1 MDAHSGRLPA
11 LPALNLS
18 RRRREPGSPLAG
30 RCSSVLLSEVPMSRQ
45 IRIFDTTLRD
55 GEQCPGA
62 SMTAAEKLEVAQQL
76 ARLKVDV
83 IEAGFPISSPGDYE
97 SVRQIAREVRG
108 PIICGL
114 ARAVDKDIDRAGDA
128 VRPAERGRIHTFIAT
143 SDIHLQHKLRKS
155 RDEVV
160 EMAVAAVRRAR
171 QHVEDVE
178 FSPED
183 AARSDLDYLCR
194 VVEAVIKAGATTINI
209 PDTVGYA
216 TPEQFAHIFSTL
228 LNKVPGAEDVVF
240 SCHCHN
246 DLGLAVAN
254 SLAAVQAGA
263 GQIECTINGIGE
275 RAGNTSLEEVVMAL
289 RTRRDYFQVETG
301 IVTQEILRASRL
313 VSKATAFTVQPN
325 KAVVGANA
333 FAHAAGIHQDG
344 MLKEQTTYE
353 IMRPE
358 DVGFDSTKLVLSNR
372 SGRHA
377 FKVRIQALGYQLAD
391 EETERAYQ
399 RFLEVADKKKV
410 VYDEDLIAL
419 LSDHEGLHDEEYFLE
434 YMTVMTGLESTP
446 TATVR
451 LRRGEETLTDV
462 GTGVGSVDAV
472 YRTIDKLIPVEHE
485 LIDYVVSGVTGGTD
499 ALAEVTVRL
508 GRGEQVFTG
517 RNASLDVIEA
527 SARAYLQALNKL
539 LYYGSRRSQTER
551 LTAQV

>member
-1 MDAHSGRLPA
+1 MDRK
-11 LPALNLS
+11 
-18 RRRREPGSPLAG
+18 
-30 RCSSVLLSEVPMSRQ
+30 

-62 SMTAAEKLEVAQQL
+62 SMTSAEKLEVAHQL

-83 IEAGFPISSPGDYE
+83 IEAGFPISSPGDFE

-114 ARAVDKDIDRAGDA
+114 ARAVPGDIDRAGEA
-128 VRPAERGRIHTFIAT
+128 VRDSERPRIHTFIAT
-143 SDIHLQHKLRKS
+143 SDIHLRHKLRKN
-155 RDEVV
+155 REEVL
-160 EMAVAAVRRAR
+160 EMAVAAVTRAR
-171 QHVEDVE
+171 QYTDDVE

-183 AARSDLDYLCR
+183 AARSDLDYLCQ

-216 TPEQFAHIFSTL
+216 VPEQFANIFTTL
-228 LNKVPGAEDVVF
+228 LNKVPGAEGVIF

-289 RTRRDYFQVETG
+289 RTRRGYYQADSN
-301 IVTQEILRASRL
+301 IVTQKIMGASRL
-313 VSKATAFTVQPN
+313 IGKVTGFPIQPN
-325 KAVVGANA
+325 KAIVGANA

-344 MLKEQTTYE
+344 FLKEQTTYE

-358 DVGFDSTKLVLSNR
+358 DVGLDSSKLVLSSR

-377 FKVRIQALGYQLAD
+377 FKVRMEALRYMLEGDDL
-391 EETERAYQ
+391 ERAYQ
-399 RFLEVADKKKV
+399 RFLTVADKKKV
-410 VYDEDLIAL
+410 VYDEDLVAL
-419 LSDHEGLHDEEYFLE
+419 MSETEGLHDAAYSLE
-434 YMTVMTGLESTP
+434 YMTVMTGLEGVP

-451 LRRGEETLTDV
+451 LQCGEAHFTEV

-472 YRTIDKLIPVEHE
+472 YRTIDKIVPAEHT
-485 LIDYVVSGVTGGTD
+485 LIDYIVSGVTGGTD

-508 GRGEQVFTG
+508 GRGDQVFTG
-517 RNASLDVIEA
+517 RSADLDVIAA
-527 SARAYLQALNKL
+527 SAKAYLQALNKL
-539 LYYGSRRSQTER
+539 LYYGNKSPETVAR
-551 LTAQV
+551 LDVRGV

>member
-1 MDAHSGRLPA
+1 MDRK
-11 LPALNLS
+11 
-18 RRRREPGSPLAG
+18 
-30 RCSSVLLSEVPMSRQ
+30 
-45 IRIFDTTLRD
+45 IKIFDTTLRD

-62 SMTAAEKLEVAQQL
+62 SMTASEKLEVAHQL

-83 IEAGFPISSPGDYE
+83 IEAGFPISSPGDFE

-108 PIICGL
+108 PTICGL
-114 ARAVDKDIDRAGDA
+114 ARARMEDIDRAGEA
-128 VRPAERGRIHTFIAT
+128 VRDAQRPRIHTFIAT

-155 RDEVV
+155 RDEVL
-160 EMAVAAVRRAR
+160 EMAVAAVKRAKS
-171 QHVEDVE
+171 HVEDVE

-194 VVEAVIKAGATTINI
+194 VVEAVIKVGATTINI

-216 TPEQFAHIFSTL
+216 VPEQFAHIFSSL
-228 LNKVPGAEDVVF
+228 LNRVPGSENVTF

-246 DLGLAVAN
+246 DLGMAVAN

-263 GQIECTINGIGE
+263 GQIECTVNGIGE

-289 RTRRDYFQVETG
+289 RTRRDFYQASTG
-301 IVTQEILRASRL
+301 IVTQEIIRSSRL
-313 VSKATAFTVQPN
+313 VSKVTGFLVQPN

-358 DVGFDSTKLVLSNR
+358 DVGLDSSKLVLSSR

-377 FKVRIQALGYQLAD
+377 FKVRMAALGYDLD
-391 EETERAYQ
+391 GEVLERAYHH
-399 RFLEVADKKKV
+399 FLQVADKKKV

-419 LSDHEGLHDEEYFLE
+419 IAEAAPAEDEYQIEYLS
-434 YMTVMTGLESTP
+434 VMTSLDGVP

-451 LRRGEETLTDV
+451 LRQGEERLTEV

-472 YRTIDKLIPVEHE
+472 YQTIDKLIPVEHE
-485 LIDYVVSGVTGGTD
+485 LIDYIVSGVTGGTD
-499 ALAEVTVRL
+499 ALAEVTVRV

-517 RNASLDVIEA
+517 RNASLDVIQA
-527 SARAYLQALNKL
+527 SARAYVQALNKL
-539 LYYGSRRSQTER
+539 INYGTSRSPSER
-551 LTAQV
+551 LTAHQV